1 MSLGRRLSDFGRE
14 NLGRIVFIVAV
25 VLALAIWI
33 VHVRLNDDGIV
44 SGVVLNEEGEPVA
57 GATVQIREQTLNL
70 LKEPRTEQTDEQGH
84 FVFKDIEMIEFVISA
99 KLEGVGASARPRYH
113 LYFMRQNFELPEPLV
128 LKASS

>member
-1 MSLGRRLSDFGRE
+1 MSLGRRLSDFGRA

-70 LKEPRTEQTDEQGH
+70 LKEPRTEQTDEQGR
-84 FVFKDIEMIEFVISA
+84 FVFTNIEMIEFVISA